1 MILFFI
7 SLSFTLIPANFITII
22 IKEREN
28 NSKHLQIISGISL
41 FSYWFNNY
49 LFELIKYYVIGGI
62 CILLLYSFDFY
73 QDYLYILYLEYGP
86 AMISFT
92 YLFSFMFKSEEKGQI
107 AVLLI
112 YLIFGVLG
120 GNAIIILRLNR
131 DLIKYAEPIIYIL
144 RIIPSFCFCYGFN
157 QLMRRN
163 ELFMVD
169 NLEEGEKMLPD
180 FIFNDEDILKL
191 KYMGYDCI
199 YLAIES
205 ILYLLILI
213 FLENSLAI
221 FRCCFTSKSN
231 SNNININLEE
241 NNNNIINTNNIYN
254 IYDLNNPRVNKVS
267 SQNKEIIST
276 TKEQIKIKRQK
287 KINNNFFIKIQNLI
301 KTYYGGPFGFKIFEC
316 CFKSTKA
323 VRDISL
329 YLKQGEVF
337 GLLGINGA
345 GKTTTFKCLSN
356 EIFPT
361 SGNIYINDNNIL
373 SNFNKVRNLIGYCPQ
388 DNPIFEYLT
397 VYQNLEFYG
406 IIKGAKIDKIKDI
419 IDALIE
425 EMNLIQFKDIVSGTL
440 SGGNKRKLSVA
451 IALICSPPIILLD
464 EPSTGMDP
472 EARKY
477 MWEVINRVSRN
488 QKKSTIIMTTHS
500 MEEAET
506 LCKKIGI
513 LVDGQF
519 KCLGTKDEIKEQF
532 GFGYEIKFQIKTPD
546 VDVLYNL
553 YKVNDE
559 DKEKNIY
566 LNTLEESLK
575 LYGLEKYIQLINKDS
590 FGKNIYEELENQGNI
605 SFDIVFLWVYYLK
618 NVLGMIKVIMNYF
631 DEIYCVDC
639 RENNFIFKIKR
650 NKTEGEKSIGF
661 LFELIEENKLKYNIT
676 QYFLQLSSLE
686 QIFNKFAQEK
696 EKEEEENKT
705 DKYAKNDIPISKELI
720 NTFL

>member
-1 MILFFI
+1 M
-7 SLSFTLIPANFITII
+7 
-22 IKEREN
+22 
-28 NSKHLQIISGISL
+28 
-41 FSYWFNNY
+41 
-49 LFELIKYYVIGGI
+49 
-62 CILLLYSFDFY
+62 
-73 QDYLYILYLEYGP
+73 
-86 AMISFT
+86 
-92 YLFSFMFKSEEKGQI
+92 
-107 AVLLI
+107 
-112 YLIFGVLG
+112 
-120 GNAIIILRLNR
+120 
-131 DLIKYAEPIIYIL
+131 
-144 RIIPSFCFCYGFN
+144 
-157 QLMRRN
+157 
-163 ELFMVD
+163 
-169 NLEEGEKMLPD
+169 
-180 FIFNDEDILKL
+180 
-191 KYMGYDCI
+191 
-199 YLAIES
+199 
-205 ILYLLILI
+205 
-213 FLENSLAI
+213 
-221 FRCCFTSKSN
+221 
-231 SNNININLEE
+231 
-241 NNNNIINTNNIYN
+241 
-254 IYDLNNPRVNKVS
+254 
-267 SQNKEIIST
+267 
-276 TKEQIKIKRQK
+276 
-287 KINNNFFIKIQNLI
+287 
-301 KTYYGGPFGFKIFEC
+301 FEC

-323 VRDISL
+323 VRDITL
-329 YLKQGEVF
+329 YLEQGEVF

-356 EIFPT
+356 EIFPS
-361 SGNIYINDNNIL
+361 SGNIYINDSDIL

-406 IIKGAKIDKIKDI
+406 IIKGAKVDKIKEI
-419 IDALIE
+419 IDALVE
-425 EMNLIQFKDIVSGTL
+425 EMNLIKFKDVVSGTL

-532 GFGYEIKFQIKTPD
+532 GFGYEINLQINTPD
-546 VDVLYNL
+546 IDYLYNL
-553 YKVNDE
+553 YKVNNE
-559 DKEKNIY
+559 DKEKSIN

-575 LYGLEKYIQLINKDS
+575 LYGLKNYLDLINKDS
-590 FGKNIYEELENQGNI
+590 FGKNIFEELINQGNI
-605 SFDIVFLWVYYLK
+605 SFDIIFLWVYYLK
-618 NVLGMIKVIMNYF
+618 NVLGMIKIIMNYF
-631 DEIYCVDC
+631 DEIFCVDC

-661 LFELIEENKLKYNIT
+661 LFELIEENKSKFNIS

-696 EKEEEENKT
+696 EKDKKNKA

-720 NTFL
+720 NSLL